1 MGIFTFNN
9 VMAAIQTHGLSES
22 FLLPMILNMSITGS
36 LAILFVLL
44 VRLALKRAPKI
55 FSYVLWAVVLF
66 RLLCPVSIT
75 TDFSLLGLFDTP
87 TMENTEHTTA
97 MEYVPFDVVHTQDL
111 EVHLP
116 VAPIINEAV
125 NDALPQEHAA
135 LGADPLEGEMAIAS
149 FVWVLGMGAMA
160 VYSVVSYLGLRRR
173 LLTASPLRDNIYLA
187 DEITSPFVMG
197 LVRPKIYLPSD
208 MEEREQAYIIR
219 HEQHHIRRGD
229 HIIKA
234 LAFLALSIHWFNPLV
249 WVAFVYSN
257 KDMEMSCDEAVVK
270 KMGDGILADYTASLL
285 SLATGKHIVAGMP
298 LAFGEGD
305 TKGRI
310 RNLANWRKPAFW
322 VVLIAIIACIALTV
336 GLMTNPASKREF
348 PINGKNVSDLDTNLI
363 VEKIADAEH
372 LESASQLCVNAD
384 NFDLK
389 FTPDFNWANDG
400 AIRFFYG
407 KNEKTYSAQLRMF
420 HDDNKY
426 FITERSEWVDQNRI
440 FNLGHYLDALKYIPQ
455 EKVRQLSEDTDGYS
469 VMLVDYGGPS
479 EFERVL
485 TYSQAGVTDLEGWVI
500 HLTVQ
505 PLHKVEG
512 GAYNGSGDEVIHLF
526 FGYQDTPVSGTVTK
540 WFDYLEGPDKMPKMT
555 EEGRL
560 KLSLPEFPGVS
571 FRWNHTTMEA
581 ALGDQINLLYTGM
594 PIWSAYFCDLTGDGW
609 PEICSS
615 ISEGSGMIDNRV
627 IIYDYVNGVRY
638 ILEDRGVF
646 DYTIRQDERDGRL
659 YVDKKVHGGGEL
671 LSTAQLEFKDGCIQV
686 AGEAVPRIAIGNITD
701 PTDNPNFAYDM
712 AEEKIFEDENFNYY
726 IGGLYSGN
734 IIVHYTDGSE
744 EDIVNALNAGRAN
757 IADLDKF
764 GIQYWAEPKP
774 YEFDVE
780 ENTVAEIGRGTLKTA
795 VALSDEDAT
804 RLLSLVEN
812 VSWVESVQMPD
823 ESIDCAVNLGGRLL
837 YYSSK
842 NGTFIEYDLSKIT
855 TTSHQVLT
863 GGQYWTMPMADR
875 LFVNNILCGYIDLM
889 YGITDVAPPEDGSD
903 ESGYSDSLDAAI
915 SAAVLQHYAADKPD
929 GLLHVTSHAIIHQET
944 DQTGKTTVFAMSQL
958 DKYGFAGAA
967 FHEVESWYEPIILTF
982 EHSDQQGYRL
992 TDSWFPTRPSES
1004 WDVLSEEIYTQ
1015 FSAYSEDLA
1024 DSALIAIMD
1033 DIYRLELKR
1042 SCYDQAVR
1050 YAGMDTHDAVEYL
1063 FEMIEDTPG
1072 AEADPQTYINRHPD
1086 ECRRL
1091 MYFGNYTLEYI
1102 FSEFLEG
1109 GQTGLRGHLMRKI
1122 LDDLA
1127 PEARLRL
1134 YAETGQAYFDE
1145 WRAGAIRISEQHD
1158 MNWIKENHPAI
1169 WLFLQMDSE

>member
-1 MGIFTFNN
+1 MSD
-9 VMAAIQTHGLSES
+9 L
-22 FLLPMILNMSITGS
+22 FLKIIDMSIS
-36 LAILFVLL
+36 ASWLALAVLL
-44 VRLALKRAPKI
+44 LRLILKKAPKWVNVLLWGIVAVRLICPFALESSVSLIPDSVGNGEFVSEWADDYIGDIDTHYSGSDYYDAAVGAGREPISDGAGRY
-55 FSYVLWAVVLF
+55 YVV
-66 RLLCPVSIT
+66 T
-75 TDFSLLGLFDTP
+75 KHDQLGEPATI
-87 TMENTEHTTA
+87 ENTVVPVLSVVWAAGIIVLALYTA
-97 MEYVPFDVVHTQDL
+97 ASYW
-111 EVHLP
+111 HLRRK
-116 VAPIINEAV
+116 VSEAV
-125 NDALPQEHAA
+125 
-135 LGADPLEGEMAIAS
+135 I
-149 FVWVLGMGAMA
+149 
-160 VYSVVSYLGLRRR
+160 
-173 LLTASPLRDNIYLA
+173 LRDNIYQSENVA
-187 DEITSPFVMG
+187 SPFVLG
-197 LVRPKIYLPSD
+197 IIKPKVYLPYNMDEQDLSHVVAH
-208 MEEREQAYIIR
+208 EQA
-219 HEQHHIRRGD
+219 HIRRRD
-229 HIIKA
+229 HWWKP
-234 LAFLALSIHWFNPLV
+234 LGFFLLTIHWFNPLMWLAYV
-249 WVAFVYSN
+249 LLCRDIELA
-257 KDMEMSCDEAVVK
+257 CDEKVIQEL
-270 KMGDGILADYTASLL
+270 GNEQRADYSQALVSC
-285 SLATGKHIVAGMP
+285 SVNRPMIAACP
-298 LAFGEGD
+298 LAFGEVGV
-305 TKGRI
+305 KERVKSVM
-310 RNLANWRKPAFW
+310 NYKKPAFW
-322 VVLIAIIACIALTV
+322 VIVVSVITCAVVAICFL
-336 GLMTNPASKREF
+336 TNPASKREF
-348 PINGKNVSDLDTNLI
+348 PINGSNVSDLDTNLI

-384 NFDLK
+384 NFDLM

-426 FITERSEWVDQNRI
+426 FITERSEWVEQNRI

-455 EKVRQLSEDTDGYS
+455 EKVRQLSEDADGYS

-485 TYSQAGVTDLEGWVI
+485 TYSQVGVTDLEGWVI

-540 WFDYLEGPDKMPKMT
+540 WFDYLEGPNKMPKMT

-560 KLSLPEFPGVS
+560 KLSLPEFPGIS
-571 FRWNHTTMEA
+571 FQWNLTTMEA

-594 PIWSAYFCDLTGDGW
+594 PIWSAYFCDLTGDGR

-627 IIYDYVNGVRY
+627 IIYDYANGARY

-646 DYTIRQDERDGRL
+646 DYTIRQDESDGRL
-659 YVDKKVHGGGEL
+659 YVDKKAHGGGEL

-686 AGEAVPRIAIGNITD
+686 AGEAVPRIAIGDITD
-701 PTDNPNFAYDM
+701 PTDNPNFAYDT
-712 AEEKIFEDENFNYY
+712 AVEKIFEDENYNYY

-744 EDIVNALNAGRAN
+744 EDIVNALIAGRA
-757 IADLDKF
+757 IIDDLDKF

-774 YEFDVE
+774 KEFSIE
-780 ENTVAEIGRGTLKTA
+780 ENTVSEIGRGALKAA
-795 VALSDEDAT
+795 VVLSDEDAAK
-804 RLLSLVEN
+804 LLSLVESGN
-812 VSWVESVQMPD
+812 WVETAEIPD
-823 ESIDCAVNLGGRLL
+823 HDKDCAINLGGRLL
-837 YYSSK
+837 YYCSK
-842 NGTFIEYDLSKIT
+842 NGTLIEYNLSEVT
-855 TTSHQVLT
+855 TYSHPAPS
-863 GGQYWTMPMADR
+863 GGRYWTLGMAER
-875 LFVNNILCGYIDLM
+875 LFVNNILCKYIDLV
-889 YGITDVAPPEDGSD
+889 YAITDVAPPEDELD
-903 ESGYSDSLDAAI
+903 ESGYSDTLDAAI
-915 SAAVLQHYAADKPD
+915 SAAVLQHYAADEPD
-929 GLLHVTSHAIIHQET
+929 GLLHVTSHAIFHQET
-944 DQTGKTTVFAMSQL
+944 EPTGKTTVFAMSLL

-992 TDSWFPTRPSES
+992 SDSWFATRPAES
-1004 WDVLSEEIYTQ
+1004 WEALSEEIYTQ

-1050 YAGMDTHDAVEYL
+1050 YAGMDTHDAIEYL

-1072 AEADPQTYINRHPD
+1072 AEGDPQHYINRHPD

-1091 MYFGNYTLEYI
+1091 KYFGNYTLEYI

-1122 LDDLA
+1122 LDDIA
-1127 PEARLRL
+1127 PEAQLRL
-1134 YAETGQAYFDE
+1134 HAETGQAYFDE
-1145 WRAGAIRISEQHD
+1145 WRAAAIRVSEQHD
-1158 MNWIKENHPAI
+1158 IDWIKKNQPAI
-1169 WLFLQMDSE
+1169 YLLLQMLED